1 VKILVPV
8 KFTVDADV
16 QVRPLPDGGG
26 IDVAGAPR
34 AINPFD
40 AIALEAALR
49 LKEAG
54 QAREVAAL
62 AIGPAEVEKGLRAA
76 LAMGA
81 DRAVHV
87 PADEL
92 PEPLAVAHVLE
103 QVARAQQPDLILMG
117 KQAIDDDCGCVP
129 PILAA
134 RLGWPQAM
142 FVSALELAPE
152 GVALKVACEMDF
164 GLRWLKVPL
173 PCVIGVDLRLNEPR
187 FVSLGQM
194 MKARRRP
201 VEVFEANVPAPRL
214 RLLEVMAA
222 GGARKQRMLAG
233 VDELLRELRA
243 EGMPGGEEE

>member
-1 VKILVPV
+1 VKILVPL

-16 QVRPLPDGGG
+16 QVRPLPGGG
-26 IDVAGAPR
+26 GVDVAGAAR

-54 QAREVAAL
+54 QAQEVMVIS
-62 AIGPAEVEKGLRAA
+62 IGPAEVEKGLRTA

-103 QVARAQQPDLILMG
+103 QVARAEKPDLILMG

-129 PILAA
+129 PMLAA

-142 FVSALELAPE
+142 FVSALEAEE
-152 GVALKVACEMDF
+152 GKALKVACEMDF
-164 GLRWLKVPL
+164 GLRWMRVPL
-173 PCVIGVDLRLNEPR
+173 PCVLGVDLRLNEPR

-194 MKARRRP
+194 MKAKRKP
-201 VEVFEANVPAPRL
+201 IEVFEADMPAPRL
-214 RLLEVMAA
+214 RLLEVSAA
-222 GGARKQRMLAG
+222 GGARRQQMLAG
-233 VDELLRELRA
+233 VDELLQALRA
-243 EGMPGGEEE
+243 EGVLGGEEG